1 MAQKLTIKRDDQV
14 VAVLQG
20 TRLEVADI
28 CSVDGAMVYQLVS
41 HGVPVER
48 GNPDVEYEFWRVQVS
63 DPDYVAVLTRHL
75 ANYGMTVEHA

>member
-1 MAQKLTIKRDDQV
+1 MKKLTIKRDNDV
-14 VAVLQG
+14 VAMLEG

-28 CSVDGAMVYQLVS
+28 GSVDGAMVYQLVS

-63 DPDYVAVLTRHL
+63 DPDYVETLTRHL
-75 ANYGMTVEHA
+75 ASYGMTVEHA